1 MDLAR
6 FATPLAAFETAL
18 RLGSETL
25 RFAERFLVARFGADF
40 FAARFAAGRFLELL
54 RFELDFFAP
63 DLRPPLLRADL
74 RPPLLRA
81 DDLRAD
87 FFLAADLRPL
97 FLPRFEPPRDDF
109 LAAAMLRAPI

>member
-18 RLGSETL
+18 RLGRETL
-25 RFAERFLVARFGADF
+25 RFGERFFEARFGADF
-40 FAARFAAGRFLELL
+40 FAARFAGRFLELL
-54 RFELDFFAP
+54 RAELDFLAP
-63 DLRPPLLRADL
+63 LRPPLLRA
-74 RPPLLRA
+74 PPRA

-87 FFLAADLRPL
+87 FFFAADFRPL